1 QVMKLLQELAVS
13 ILSICLFL
21 IFVSA
26 KNFLDHDGKCSE
38 TPSLAAHNKW
48 YVKWIDVKVDH
59 FTYSDTRT
67 FRMKWLW
74 NNTFYKTGGPIF
86 IYTGN
91 EGDIECFTSAT
102 GMMWDLAPRYNA
114 AIIFAEHRFYGESQ
128 PFGNQSYA
136 TIENMGYLTSEQALA
151 DYAALI
157 YELKTPNNSLEIYYP
172 KETPVIA
179 VGGSYGG
186 IWFRMKYPHL
196 ITGAWAGGAPLIYF
210 KGGGVDQGAF
220 DSITTRTYVDAGCN
234 RFIVANSWNAI
245 LNLSSTD
252 DGRNFLNTQFKID
265 PRSRIKTRD
274 DGRNLNDY
282 FRKAIEYMA
291 IVNYPYPTGFLRRL
305 PGYPVRVACGFMND
319 TRTSFTDKE
328 LATMMYNGANVY
340 YNTSGNLQYH
350 CIDPSACG
358 DPSTANLGSSALGW
372 LWQGCSEIVIDLCA
386 RGGENDFFWDECNG
400 NSTARLISICAS
412 RFQNFN
418 WTPAVWNVDAVPNL
432 YGLTMAHASNII
444 LTQGPLDPW
453 SAGGYKP
460 SSDGKEQDH
469 GIYIMEIP
477 GTAHHLDFRTPNTC
491 DPNTVINARF
501 QIVGILDCWI
511 NGCASPPR
519 LTPLPAFVDSN
530 LENCAYINHGYP
542 WGQAV
547 SSSLTPTTGF
557 AMLVLLLQSF
567 FF

>member
-1 QVMKLLQELAVS
+1 
-13 ILSICLFL
+13 
-21 IFVSA
+21 
-26 KNFLDHDGKCSE
+26 
-38 TPSLAAHNKW
+38 
-48 YVKWIDVKVDH
+48 
-59 FTYSDTRT
+59 
-67 FRMKWLW
+67 
-74 NNTFYKTGGPIF
+74 
-86 IYTGN
+86 
-91 EGDIECFTSAT
+91 
-102 GMMWDLAPRYNA
+102 MMWDLAPRYNA

-157 YELKTPNNSLEIYYP
+157 YELK
-172 KETPVIA
+172 
-179 VGGSYGG
+179 
-186 IWFRMKYPHL
+186 
-196 ITGAWAGGAPLIYF
+196 
-210 KGGGVDQGAF
+210 
-220 DSITTRTYVDAGCN
+220 
-234 RFIVANSWNAI
+234 
-245 LNLSSTD
+245 
-252 DGRNFLNTQFKID
+252 
-265 PRSRIKTRD
+265 
-274 DGRNLNDY
+274 
-282 FRKAIEYMA
+282 
-291 IVNYPYPTGFLRRL
+291 
-305 PGYPVRVACGFMND
+305 VACGFMND

-372 LWQGCSEIVIDLCA
+372 LWQAYYMS
-386 RGGENDFFWDECNG
+386 F
-400 NSTARLISICAS
+400 S
-412 RFQNFN
+412 FN

-501 QIVGILDCWI
+501 Q
-511 NGCASPPR
+511 
-519 LTPLPAFVDSN
+519 
-530 LENCAYINHGYP
+530 
-542 WGQAV
+542 
-547 SSSLTPTTGF
+547 
-557 AMLVLLLQSF
+557 
-567 FF
+567 